1 MENFCLVLMMEYE
14 KEKKILTNKIVN
26 SKIKKI
32 ENEK

>member
-1 MENFCLVLMMEYE
+1 MMEYE

>member
-1 MENFCLVLMMEYE
+1 MEYE